1 MNKNKLL
8 RYKNTPVATIFAKEN
23 QLITQL
29 QENTISQC
37 LILWQTNESTLVL
50 PSSNKWPQS
59 DCLKEGLEVQ
69 GWQLLARQ
77 TGGVPV
83 PQCKGIINL
92 SHLYIWPDVQPFSIK
107 LAYEN
112 LCTVLIAF
120 FGKFSLTSE
129 IHSTPFSYC
138 DCEYN
143 LNINGK
149 KIVGTAL
156 RVINKKEGGRIILAQ
171 AFILIDVLLE
181 ELIKPVNLCYQLSD
195 RGELVIA
202 SAHTSLFQ
210 QTQERPSIDQLYQ
223 QLTQAFI
230 DSELYQ

>member
-8 RYKNTPVATIFAKEN
+8 RYTNVPVATIFAKEKE
-23 QLITQL
+23 LINKL
-29 QENTISQC
+29 QENIIEQC
-37 LILWQTNESTLVL
+37 LILWQTNEATLVL
-50 PSSNKWPQS
+50 PSSTKWPQS
-59 DCLKEGLEVQ
+59 DCLKKGIQAE
-69 GWQLLARQ
+69 GWQLLSRQ
-77 TGGVPV
+77 TGGAPV

-92 SHLYIWPDVQPFSIK
+92 SHLYLWPDTQPYSIK

-120 FGKFSLTSE
+120 FAKFSLTSE
-129 IHSTPFSYC
+129 THPTPFSYC
-138 DCEYN
+138 DGEYN

-195 RGELVIA
+195 RGESVLA

-210 QTQERPSIDQLYQ
+210 QTQERPSVDQLYQ

-230 DSELYQ
+230 ESKLY